1 MANTDSH
8 STNDKHDS
16 PLLALPAEIRNE
28 IYAYVFGGKAITM
41 DHGPCRH
48 VLSRKVFTPERVYG
62 TIAPRMVELWLAPC
76 EDIRPAYTLAL
87 LETCRQIYAEA
98 HTLPFE
104 LNAFLFADVRTL
116 ELLAESAT
124 MAARIRLVQT
134 IRLQG
139 VDNFGWSYVYRQP
152 GVIALASQLM
162 KPKVVEVVDA
172 WEVEA
177 SQEVDDRVQKA
188 REDLEKDIVE
198 VMGSEVEIKYVT
210 G

>member
-8 STNDKHDS
+8 STNDKRDS
-16 PLLALPAEIRNE
+16 PLLPLPAEIRNE
-28 IYAYVFGGKAITM
+28 IYVFVFGGKVITM
-41 DHGPCRH
+41 DHSPCQY
-48 VLSRKVFTPERVYG
+48 VLLRKVFMPERVYG
-62 TIAPRMVELWLAPC
+62 TIVPRIVKLWLVHC
-76 EDIRPAYTLAL
+76 EVIRPAYKFTL

-139 VDNFGWSYVYRQP
+139 VDSSKWSYVYHQP
-152 GVIALASQLM
+152 GIIALASQLM
-162 KPKVVEVVDA
+162 KPKVVEVVDT
-172 WEVEA
+172 WEVVA
-177 SQEVDDRVQKA
+177 CQEINDRVQKM